1 MQAAIVHNCKS
12 AGMHKSHVSKLH
24 LFKKRIQAQLQHGT
38 SAIVRV
44 CTIAKLHKC
53 QNMRKLTISINKGGV
68 GKTMFVKSLSAAA
81 ADAGLNVLGL
91 DLDSQRN
98 LATWGK
104 RRNKEGI
111 VFPIVKPIN
120 EQDLEEELRRAEKA
134 GCDLVII
141 DTPPGKNTES
151 LAAMEAADHILIPF
165 WNDQDAYEGVAR
177 SWKTAQQLGKT
188 ASGALNFATPN
199 SITHEIT
206 AAGVLKGIG
215 LEMAPVVVHRY
226 DVHRQASAMARVA
239 QELEPNSIAAD
250 EIRKL
255 WIWLDQRLQL
265 CTIAQL
271 QRGAA

>member
-1 MQAAIVHNCKS
+1 
-12 AGMHKSHVSKLH
+12 
-24 LFKKRIQAQLQHGT
+24 
-38 SAIVRV
+38 
-44 CTIAKLHKC
+44 
-53 QNMRKLTISINKGGV
+53 MRKLTISINKGGV

>member
-1 MQAAIVHNCKS
+1 L
-12 AGMHKSHVSKLH
+12 HKCDGAKLH
-24 LFKKRIQAQLQHGT
+24 LFKKTNQAQLQHGT
-38 SAIVRV
+38 SAMVHL
-44 CTIAKLHKC
+44 CTIAKLHKG

-68 GKTMFVKSLSAAA
+68 GKTMCVKSLTTAA
-81 ADAGLNVLGL
+81 ADAGLNALAL

-104 RRNKEGI
+104 RRNKEGML
-111 VFPIVKPIN
+111 FPIVKPIN

-151 LAAMEAADHILIPF
+151 LAAMEASDHILIPF

-177 SWKTAQQLGKT
+177 TWKTAQQLGKT
-188 ASGALNFATPN
+188 ASGVLNFATPN

-239 QELEPNSIAAD
+239 QELEPNSIAAA

-255 WIWLDQRLQL
+255 WGWLDQRLQL

-271 QRGAA
+271 Q